1 MFFEYKM
8 NETVNKFLW
17 QGDKFMSKMHLRRP
31 NALGKYGVT
40 YNACGLFTRKKETQ
54 KRTR

>member
-1 MFFEYKM
+1 
-8 NETVNKFLW
+8 
-17 QGDKFMSKMHLRRP
+17 MSKMHLRRF
-31 NALGKYGVT
+31 NALGKYRVT